1 MSKKTKVTPKIK
13 PGDEVLKASFNAGFA
28 DGRLDAIEESMD
40 AVADLIFKVEA
51 MITALGEKPEPA
63 TLDQANHTLRA
74 LHVAFAAVTGSTSG
88 SKAFTLLLEESRQ
101 RALMQG
107 AATRH

>member
-1 MSKKTKVTPKIK
+1 MTKKPKATPPIK
-13 PGDEVLKASFNAGFA
+13 PSDEVLKASFNAGFA

-51 MITALGEKPEPA
+51 MIAALGEQPEPA

-88 SKAFTLLLEESRQ
+88 SNAFTELLDESRQ
-101 RALMQG
+101 RALMRDT
-107 AATRH
+107 ATRH

>member
-1 MSKKTKVTPKIK
+1 MTKKPKANVTIK

-51 MITALGEKPEPA
+51 MIAALGEKPEPA

-101 RALMQG
+101 RALMQD